1 MSFPSLSSLP
11 KIDTSQIDFARVKTG
26 AAGASHWISRTIES
40 LCNRPDHLQRLA
52 IIAAG
57 CVMYP
62 TVWGLILIVWKGF
75 GDHPTLYPQQLQIL
89 GWALLGS
96 MVLWGL
102 VVIALLGIVKGIKVE
117 GPGGIGVELMTTSSG
132 GGGDHD
138 HDGFVGD
145 LQQTT
150 VTATATQDGAPVAT
164 TSTTTVAPAAP
175 APTPAPAPAAA
186 EPADDAAPAP
196 EAKPPLQVSD

>member
-1 MSFPSLSSLP
+1 MSFPHLP
-11 KIDTSQIDFARVKTG
+11 KIDTSQIDFARVKSG
-26 AAGASHWISRTIES
+26 AAGAGNWISRTIES

-52 IIAAG
+52 IVAAG

-102 VVIALLGIVKGIKVE
+102 VVVALLGIVKGIKVE
-117 GPGGIGVELMTTSSG
+117 GPGGVGIELTTTSSTSPDDAG
-132 GGGDHD
+132 AP
-138 HDGFVGD
+138 

-150 VTATATQDGAPVAT
+150 VTTATATAVPTAPVG
-164 TSTTTVAPAAP
+164 SDPPAAP
-175 APTPAPAPAAA
+175 AG
-186 EPADDAAPAP
+186 
-196 EAKPPLQVSD
+196 KPPPEVSD